1 MTGCLDQ
8 QAIRDFIANS
18 EWFSDAPDAL
28 LDRITAATTCREFP
42 ANSYLWAQGET
53 NTDLFG
59 LVSGRVRMY
68 VASSSGQEFAL
79 VDREPGAWLGEACLI
94 DDQARIIGGRAITPT
109 VAVVIPRKELS
120 RFGEEWPLLYRNL
133 FRYNVET
140 SRGLY
145 ILLSGVL
152 FYPLRARV
160 AGRLLELA
168 REHGKKITEGLLLE
182 IKVSQ
187 NDFARLAM
195 GSRQRVNQVFRE
207 WDKSGL
213 VVTRGDHLLITNLGE
228 LEAEVQPFE

>member
-1 MTGCLDQ
+1 MGLDQ
-8 QAIRDFIANS
+8 QAIRAFIADS
-18 EWFSDAPDAL
+18 EWFADAPEAI
-28 LDRITAATTCREFP
+28 LDKVTAAATCREFP

-68 VASSSGQEFAL
+68 VASSMGQEFAL

-94 DDQARIIGGRAITPT
+94 DDQARVIGGRAITPT
-109 VAVVIPRKELS
+109 MAVVIPRKELS
-120 RFGEEWPLLYRNL
+120 RIGDEWPLLYRNL

-145 ILLSGVL
+145 VLLSGVL

-168 REHGKKITEGLLLE
+168 GEHGKKTNEGMLLG

-207 WDKSGL
+207 WDKSDL
-213 VVTRGDHLLITNLGE
+213 VVTRGDHLLIKNLDA
-228 LEAEVQPFE
+228 LEAQVQPFE